1 VPGARGK
8 ILRERDYKMA
18 YDIRPVLFEKK
29 LTAEDEE
36 KLTKNAVPPHLVVNK
51 LLAMIDMKQPKVLE
65 RKI

>member
-1 VPGARGK
+1 
-8 ILRERDYKMA
+8 MA

-29 LTAEDEE
+29 LTAEEEE